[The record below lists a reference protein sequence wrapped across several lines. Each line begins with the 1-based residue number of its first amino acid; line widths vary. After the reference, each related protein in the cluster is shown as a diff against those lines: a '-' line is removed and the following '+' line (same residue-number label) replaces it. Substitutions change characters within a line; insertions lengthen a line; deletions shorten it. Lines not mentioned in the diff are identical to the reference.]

1 MSGGNVLL
9 ELESAAQ
16 VLLGPPHLVAQEQRH
31 QAETIFLNFRKT
43 KSPFQMCK
51 ELLEQSKNNYVLFE
65 ASGLLKEG
73 LIREWSELSA
83 SDIAVLRSYLLQYVI
98 NNPLLS
104 AYVRE
109 RIVQV
114 IAIMVKRRSVEDGG
128 EDRGVVIKEVQQLI
142 TGGNAQMQLV
152 GCSII
157 TALMQEYATTVKSSD
172 VGLPW
177 EVHFKVKKQFEQ
189 TDLQNIFR
197 FSVAALRELAA
208 NMVLP
213 LNDEMRNLV
222 RRLTVISATVLS
234 WTFIN
239 VNLPKKLISV
249 FENDQNPSLRPG
261 AAWKEVIL
269 DPSLVSFFFDLH
281 WRIRTDEVCTVFENI
296 SDEYVLKI
304 FFRLSRTTLST
315 AWFSWPVS
323 MVRL

>member
-1 MSGGNVLL
+1 MDGGNVLV

-16 VLLGPPHLVAQEQRH
+16 MLMGPPNLVAQEQRQ
-31 QAETIFLNFRKT
+31 QAEQIFLNFRKT
-43 KSPFQMCK
+43 KSPYHMCK
-51 ELLEQSKNNYVLFE
+51 QLLEQSKNNYVLFE

-73 LIREWSELSA
+73 LIREWHELSA
-83 SDIAVLRSYLLQYVI
+83 QDISQLRSYLLQYVV

-128 EDRGVVIKEVQQLI
+128 EDRGVVIGEVQQLI
-142 TGGNAQMQLV
+142 TGGNAQMQLI

-177 EVHFKVKKQFEQ
+177 EVHFKAKKQFES

-197 FSVAALRELAA
+197 FSVGALRELAA
-208 NMVLP
+208 NLVLP
-213 LNDEMRNLV
+213 LNEEMRNLV
-222 RRLTVISATVLS
+222 RRLTVISETVLS

-249 FENDQNPSLRPG
+249 FEADQNPSLRPG
-261 AAWKEVIL
+261 AAWKEVML
-269 DPSLVSFFFDLH
+269 EPTLVSFFFDLH
-281 WRIRTDEVCTVFENI
+281 WRVRADDII
-296 SDEYVLKI
+296 SHH
-304 FFRLSRTTLST
+304 
-315 AWFSWPVS
+315 
-323 MVRL
+323 